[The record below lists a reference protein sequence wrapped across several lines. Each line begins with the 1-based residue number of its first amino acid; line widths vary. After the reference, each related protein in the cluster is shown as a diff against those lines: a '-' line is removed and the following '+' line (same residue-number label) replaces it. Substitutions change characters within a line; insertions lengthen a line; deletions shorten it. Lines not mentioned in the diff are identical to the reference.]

1 MGLAFFLGCIAILVI
16 GYFVYGSF
24 VEKIFGIDE
33 KRPTPAI
40 TCEDGVDFVQMP
52 TWKVYLIQLLNIAG
66 LGPIFGPI
74 VGALYGPVAL
84 LWIVFGCILGGAV
97 HDFMSGMMSVRKNCE
112 SLPEIVGDLL
122 GMPARQAMRLFSL
135 VLLIVVGAVF
145 VIAPSGLIHKLLPL
159 EWKESISVTTIMVCV
174 FVYYAIATIVPI
186 DKIIG
191 KIYPLFGAL
200 LLIMTFGVAGGL
212 IVGGYDILPTLD
224 FTTNLHPK
232 GSLVWPGLFI
242 VISCAAISGFHAT
255 QSPMMAR
262 CIKSEK
268 EGRKIFYGA
277 MIIEGIIG
285 IIWCTAS
292 LSFYK
297 TPELLAEAGKAG
309 AVFEISNTLL
319 GGVGGALAILG
330 VIILPITSGDTAFRS
345 ARLILAEAF
354 KVKQE
359 IISKRLMVAA
369 PLFGIGIYLSCIG
382 IKGFDILWR
391 FFGLSNQALSTL
403 VLWTGAVY
411 LAKKGKFHWICSLP
425 AVFMTAVTITFLCY
439 YPKALGM
446 AHDLSSYIGI
456 GVAIVSFIAFITLVK
471 KSEEDVDVKVE
482 GEIAFDEMPTIKVE
496 RED

>member
-1 MGLAFFLGCIAILVI
+1 MGLVFFLGCIALLIG
-16 GYFVYGSF
+16 GYFVYGTF
-24 VEKIFGIDE
+24 VAKIFGVDE
-33 KRPTPAI
+33 NRPTPAI
-40 TCEDGVDFVQMP
+40 TCEDGVDYVQMP
-52 TWKVYLIQLLNIAG
+52 NWKVFLIQLLNIAG

-97 HDFMSGMMSVRKNCE
+97 HDFMSGMMSMRRNGE

-145 VIAPSGLIHKLLPL
+145 VIAPSGLIHKLLPVDM
-159 EWKESISVTTIMVCV
+159 KESISVTTIMVCV
-174 FVYYAIATIVPI
+174 FVYYLIATIVPI

-212 IVGGYDILPTLD
+212 IAGGYEILPNLD
-224 FTTNLHPK
+224 FAVNTHPK
-232 GSLVWPGLFI
+232 GSLIWPGLFI

-268 EGRKIFYGA
+268 HGKAIFYGA

-345 ARLILAEAF
+345 ARLILAETF

-359 IISKRLMVAA
+359 PILKRLLVAA
-369 PLFGIGIYLSCIG
+369 PLFAGGIYLSCIG

-411 LAKKGKFHWICSLP
+411 LAKKGKFHWIASIP
-425 AVFMTAVTITFLCY
+425 ATFMTAVVITYFLNF
-439 YPKALGM
+439 KKTFGM
-446 AHDLSSYIGI
+446 DISISTYCGV
-456 GVAIVSFIAFITLVK
+456 GVAIITFIAFIALVK
-471 KSEEDVDVKVE
+471 KSDKDIDSPVKKE
-482 GEIAFDEMPTIKVE
+482 S
-496 RED
+496 